1 MLQLPVPDAGHRE
14 YTSLLYGSSD
24 ALAIATLA
32 ARARPLLVVTDSA
45 WNAQRLLEEIPYFD
59 PGLKVHLFPDWET
72 LPYDHFSPHN
82 DLISERLATLYQMMH
97 NQFDVAIVAATTA
110 LYRLPPVAYLAGHTF
125 FFKQGDKLDGAELRR
140 QLALAGY
147 AHVTQ
152 VVAPGEYSFRGG
164 LIDLFPMGSAL
175 PYRIDLFDDEI
186 ETIRSFDVDTQR
198 SIYKVGDVRLLP
210 AREFPMD
217 EAGQTR
223 FRRNF
228 REKFEGDPSRSRV
241 YKDVSKGVPTAGIE
255 YYLPLFFEN
264 TARITDY
271 LPKGATI
278 CVYPGLARS
287 IEEFWQ
293 DTRSRHAVLRGDLAN
308 PVLPPQE
315 LFLTADELFGALKD
329 YPRLEL

>member
-198 SIYKVGDVRLLP
+198 SIHNVNEVRLLP
-210 AREFPMD
+210 ALS
-217 EAGQTR
+217 G
-223 FRRNF
+223 
-228 REKFEGDPSRSRV
+228 S
-241 YKDVSKGVPTAGIE
+241 
-255 YYLPLFFEN
+255 
-264 TARITDY
+264 
-271 LPKGATI
+271 
-278 CVYPGLARS
+278 C
-287 IEEFWQ
+287 
-293 DTRSRHAVLRGDLAN
+293 
-308 PVLPPQE
+308 
-315 LFLTADELFGALKD
+315 TADSGTAFL
-329 YPRLEL
+329 